1 MSFNPVNPSNLP
13 NILPSAA
20 GYAGGLAADA
30 QSLSNLKFQAGKN
43 TPESIRETAK
53 QFESLFM
60 RELLK
65 SMREATMKSGMQD
78 NPGADL
84 GTDLLDQQYAVQMSG
99 QRGGLSDLIAK
110 QLMRQSGL
118 PDTQAATGA
127 TGATGAINA
136 LGSSPTSQADLPI
149 FTAALPPYAQNLV
162 PNLNPTTARANPSM
176 QPATGVVPKMPVRP
190 SLTPLTPLNP
200 INPSN
205 PSNPLNPIPSA
216 PYVVGQVYGGKPSNP
231 PTPLP
236 SAPAAPP
243 AQPTGVAP
251 KIPVLPNPADRS
263 GNRTGFG
270 NPANPSNTPG
280 IRTLEYTSTLS
291 KYKGPSQ
298 AQINFVKQHQDAAS
312 QIEKTSGI
320 PAAFMLG
327 QAGHETGWGKSEIKG
342 KGGTPSYNLFG
353 IKATS
358 QWKGPVAEVTTTEYI
373 NGAPEKRIARFRAYG
388 SYQEAFA
395 DYAKLIGNS
404 PRYAQARQQ
413 TDSAYAYASGLQ
425 KAGYATDPQ
434 YALKLSNAINS
445 TLQLRRVLT

>member
-1 MSFNPVNPSNLP
+1 MSFNPGSLPSNLP

-118 PDTQAATGA
+118 PDNAAAGA
-127 TGATGAINA
+127 TDAM
-136 LGSSPTSQADLPI
+136 GSSPQSQADLPTS
-149 FTAALPPYAQNLV
+149 TAALNPHAQNLA
-162 PNLNPTTARANPSM
+162 PNLNPITARTNPNPSM

-190 SLTPLTPLNP
+190 SLTPL
-200 INPSN
+200 
-205 PSNPLNPIPSA
+205 NPLNPTPSA
-216 PYVVGQVYGGKPSNP
+216 PPVVGQVYGTKPSNP
-231 PTPLP
+231 PAPLP
-236 SAPAAPP
+236 AAPAAPP

-270 NPANPSNTPG
+270 NPANPSNIAG

-404 PRYAQARQQ
+404 PRYAKARQQ